1 MKYFVCLLP
10 VLLCACVSRTQE
22 FHCILEANP
31 ADTFEMAITPT
42 SVTYRSRPYRFK
54 EESGAL
60 RRYVADDGASEIE
73 FNAASGKLIV
83 RSRNGEIAWSCKR
96 YEGLK

>member
-1 MKYFVCLLP
+1 MKYLIGLLP
-10 VLLCACVSRTQE
+10 VLLCACVARTQE
-22 FHCILEANP
+22 FHCVLEANP

-54 EESGAL
+54 EESGVL
-60 RRYVADDGASEIE
+60 RRYIAEDGASELE
-73 FNAASGKLIV
+73 FNAVSGKLLV
-83 RSRNGEIAWSCKR
+83 RSSSGEIAWACKR

>member
-1 MKYFVCLLP
+1 MKYLIGLLP
-10 VLLCACVSRTQE
+10 ILLCACVARTQE
-22 FHCILEANP
+22 FHCVLEANP
-31 ADTFEMAITPT
+31 AETFEMAITPT

-60 RRYVADDGASEIE
+60 RRYTAEDGANELE
-73 FNAASGKLIV
+73 FNAASGKLVV
-83 RSRNGEIAWSCKR
+83 RSSSGQIIWACKR